1 MNKTII
7 LDQKLSVHLLKKRTT
22 ANIIKI
28 ISTIQ
33 IFLKLNCP
41 TIDLSKRRIANTM
54 NTNPIIKAW
63 LKDVQTLDLII
74 YIYNTIDIG
83 ENNRIGVIFIFF
95 IAFYELIFLSDYV
108 L

>member
-1 MNKTII
+1 
-7 LDQKLSVHLLKKRTT
+7 
-22 ANIIKI
+22 
-28 ISTIQ
+28 
-33 IFLKLNCP
+33 
-41 TIDLSKRRIANTM
+41 M